1 MNTSE
6 KTPMNN
12 ESLMAL
18 AIVEPMVR
26 EHHAPL
32 RLFLLSHVHDHS
44 TADDLAQDVFLSALR
59 HSEQFDASRP
69 AWPWLL
75 GIARNRLREYW
86 RESSREIVTDSVEAM
101 VAEEEMLEPGKA
113 DEFEERRLTALRTCV
128 EHLAP
133 ESRDLLNLA
142 YGESLT
148 GDDMA
153 ARLKRK
159 VSAIRV
165 ALHRL
170 RTWLRSCIE
179 TRMGATPA

>member
-1 MNTSE
+1 MSN
-6 KTPMNN
+6 KA
-12 ESLMAL
+12 LMAL

-26 EHHAPL
+26 EHHPRL
-32 RLFLLSHVHDHS
+32 RLFLLSQVHDHS
-44 TADDLAQDVFLSALR
+44 TADDLAQDVFLSAMR
-59 HSEQFDASRP
+59 HCEKFDVSRP
-69 AWPWLL
+69 AWPWLR
-75 GIARNRLREYW
+75 GIARNRLLEYW
-86 RESSREIVTDSVEAM
+86 RESSREIATDSVEAL
-101 VAEEEMLEPGKA
+101 VAEEQRLEPGRA
-113 DEFEERRLTALRTCV
+113 DEVEEQRLAALRVCV

-133 ESRDLLNLA
+133 ESRALLNLA

-159 VSAIRV
+159 VGAIRV

-170 RTWLRSCIE
+170 RTWLVSCIE